1 MSKDI
6 FDKLVDPN
14 KGIRLLFTI
23 ETDLNNCGENWP
35 SQDDEVWEKVKAAKG
50 DKEKV
55 ISIMNDWSDNCG
67 FVRPIIEV
75 NGTPDFFNM
84 NVSTYENIFNQ
95 RGLLEAYCFFKN
107 DKFILRETSVK
118 YSKGGFKRHCAVNLS
133 IKKKD
138 ILRIHQL
145 LEKFLTLSSNY
156 YEKLGQINE
165 SEQYYHE
172 DGCEIFPYL
181 TKEEFYESIATNV
194 NQFYLGV
201 TDLEIYSLLF
211 EEFIQNLT
219 EDISYKK
226 MYLTKP
232 TREATK
238 AEIKRE
244 NLRYDY

>member
-1 MSKDI
+1 MSQGI

-35 SQDDEVWEKVKAAKG
+35 SQDDEVWEKIKAAKD
-50 DKEKV
+50 DKEKD
-55 ISIMNDWSDNCG
+55 SIMDNWHENCG
-67 FVRPIIEV
+67 FVRPIIKV

-84 NVSTYENIFNQ
+84 NVSTYDHIVNQ

-118 YSKGGFKRHCAVNLS
+118 YNKHGGKYHCNINIS

-138 ILRIHQL
+138 ILKIHQS

-156 YEKLGQINE
+156 YEKLGQIDEN
-165 SEQYYHE
+165 EQYFDDCSE
-172 DGCEIFPYL
+172 GEIFPYL
-181 TKEEFYESIATNV
+181 TEEEFYVAIAEGDNQLHWNNV
-194 NQFYLGV
+194 LRN
-201 TDLEIYSLLF
+201 YSLLF
-211 EEFIQNLT
+211 EDFLQTLIPE
-219 EDISYKK
+219 ISYQKTYLSKGFDKK
-226 MYLTKP
+226 
-232 TREATK
+232 ATK

-244 NLRYDY
+244 NLRYDI